1 LCFTLG
7 EFICQTVEMCS
18 RETRSPH
25 SFTPTNPNPKPLTRI
40 LLQMHL
46 LVKKS
51 GWKSEADLKKAE
63 KFAENLEAAVS
74 TRRTEEA
81 RHPLMPKMAKK
92 TLEESDGSLS
102 AARHSKQQ
110 VAGGG
115 VGVEVA
121 SKKAVSAASASASAA
136 AAAKSGD
143 VGVDGANK
151 DKEEKEEMKAKVQVQ
166 MRKEELQRLQV
177 CPQNPTPP
185 TLKP

>member
-1 LCFTLG
+1 
-7 EFICQTVEMCS
+7 MCS
-18 RETRSPH
+18 SERQGH
-25 SFTPTNPNPKPLTRI
+25 HTPLPPQTLNPKPLTRI

-46 LVKKS
+46 LVEKS

-110 VAGGG
+110 VAVRG
-115 VGVEVA
+115 VGVEGA
-121 SKKAVSAASASASAA
+121 SKKAVSAASAAS
-136 AAAKSGD
+136 KSGD

-151 DKEEKEEMKAKVQVQ
+151 VKEKKEEMKAKVQVQ

-177 CPQNPTPP
+177 CPQKPPTP
-185 TLKP
+185 KP